1 MAFTSKDVMDLRQRT
16 GVGMMDCKK
25 ALVET
30 DGDMDKAIEYLREKG
45 IAKAAKK
52 SGRVTAEGVVACAA
66 KGNAAALVEVN
77 CETDF
82 VARGDQFKALVSEI
96 ADVILSKNPKDV
108 EALLQQKHGKETISE
123 MVTGAIAKIGENIS
137 VRRFVKYEIK
147 NGVVDTYIHLGG
159 KVGVVVES
167 ETDAKGEK
175 VKTLIHDVALQI
187 AAMKPEFISSE
198 EVSSDKIAKEKEI
211 LFAQAKT
218 ENPTKP
224 DAVIEKMVEG
234 RIKKFYEENCLLDQK
249 FFKDPTMTI
258 AKLIDSVAKEV
269 GAKIVIKKFTRYEL
283 GEGLEKR
290 ENDFA
295 NEINEQIEKMK
306 TNK

>member
-82 VARGDQFKALVSEI
+82 VARGDQFKTLVSEI

>member
-82 VARGDQFKALVSEI
+82 VARGDQFKTLVSDI

>member
-82 VARGDQFKALVSEI
+82 VARGDQFKTLVSEI

-123 MVTGAIAKIGENIS
+123 MVTGEIGRAH
-137 VRRFVKYEIK
+137 V
-147 NGVVDTYIHLGG
+147 
-159 KVGVVVES
+159 
-167 ETDAKGEK
+167 
-175 VKTLIHDVALQI
+175 
-187 AAMKPEFISSE
+187 
-198 EVSSDKIAKEKEI
+198 
-211 LFAQAKT
+211 
-218 ENPTKP
+218 
-224 DAVIEKMVEG
+224 
-234 RIKKFYEENCLLDQK
+234 
-249 FFKDPTMTI
+249 
-258 AKLIDSVAKEV
+258 
-269 GAKIVIKKFTRYEL
+269 
-283 GEGLEKR
+283 
-290 ENDFA
+290 
-295 NEINEQIEKMK
+295 
-306 TNK
+306 

>member
-82 VARGDQFKALVSEI
+82 VARGDQFKALVSDI

>member
-1 MAFTSKDVMDLRQRT
+1 MAFTNKDVMDLRQRT

-52 SGRVTAEGVVACAA
+52 SGRVTAEGVVACAS

-82 VARGDQFKALVSEI
+82 VARGDQFKTLVSDI

-159 KVGVVVES
+159 KVGVVVEA

-249 FFKDPTMTI
+249 FFKDPAMTI